1 LRTSTPRTITSK
13 GYFCFY
19 CWRRRRR
26 RQPYFPFFP
35 FSAGAS
41 GSPNIVCCT
50 PPQPRAPL
58 PLAPLPPPPPL
69 GFLAAA
75 SGGCGSQRGFFLAA
89 GDVPILDEFF
99 AAHAA
104 AAAAR
109 RGDRDVAPGARDR
122 GVHAISQLISRVQLP
137 SGSPTGGHPIWE
149 DLRKRA
155 REGQPDGITDDM
167 VVAAGMDP
175 AKC

>member
-1 LRTSTPRTITSK
+1 MALANEFPSQPRRSPVANH
-13 GYFCFY
+13 GPLGEGAP
-19 CWRRRRR
+19 RRRPRWR
-26 RQPYFPFFP
+26 PYFPFFP

-89 GDVPILDEFF
+89 VLG
-99 AAHAA
+99 ACC
-104 AAAAR
+104 R
-109 RGDRDVAPGARDR
+109 RFVW
-122 GVHAISQLISRVQLP
+122 V
-137 SGSPTGGHPIWE
+137 
-149 DLRKRA
+149 
-155 REGQPDGITDDM
+155 
-167 VVAAGMDP
+167 
-175 AKC
+175 